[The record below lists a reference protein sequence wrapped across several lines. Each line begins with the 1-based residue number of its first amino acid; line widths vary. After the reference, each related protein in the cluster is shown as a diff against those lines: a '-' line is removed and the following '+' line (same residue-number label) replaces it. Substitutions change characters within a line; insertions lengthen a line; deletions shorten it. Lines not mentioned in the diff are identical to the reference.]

1 MRSSVG
7 SSTAKDADMLKHIL
21 MIVISSI
28 FSALADL
35 LRPKK
40 PLK

>member
-1 MRSSVG
+1 MRSSVC
-7 SSTAKDADMLKHIL
+7 SRTTKDAVMLKHIL
-21 MIVISSI
+21 MIIVSAIL
-28 FSALADL
+28 SALADL